1 MLDTREL
8 GESRSGRLFRFSVK
22 VWDCDLEIK
31 GAKQR
36 VSAGYNSTWRSDRE
50 SSLDDFNVPELA
62 EHWHDML

>member
-36 VSAGYNSTWRSDRE
+36 VSAGYNSTFKSRILFRR
-50 SSLDDFNVPELA
+50 FQCT
-62 EHWHDML
+62 